1 MSVYTPKQMLNA
13 MQERQT
19 PDSFFR
25 NRLISGPAIVTDK
38 VVLEVD
44 KYTRSQGIAV
54 YNSRVGSPTAVSKK
68 NFSTDT
74 HVTPYVFESK
84 SLTPSDVDERAINTT
99 VYGTSAQGTAQ
110 SQQFE
115 TMEELSQRLDRLE
128 EKQIVEAATSGTVT
142 VLNATAGVSYTVDY
156 GMDSDNK
163 VTLTGD
169 DVWGGATSDILG
181 DLEAGGQRLA
191 NKGCVATDIVLDVN
205 AAAKYRA
212 DTAILALMDN
222 RRVEMGEIKPRM
234 LAGQRVQYLGQLSGI
249 GVNVDVWCYLGGYE
263 TADDTFSY
271 YLDSNRCIMIGQGVE
286 VQQVYGKLE
295 NFKSNFRAARFPQMV
310 PDRYGK
316 VIDMT
321 MESAPLAVLRNP
333 NALYSIKTG
342 A

>member
-1 MSVYTPKQMLNA
+1 MTVYTPKQMLNA
-13 MQERQT
+13 MQERPA

-25 NRLISGPAIVTDK
+25 SRLISGPAIVTDK
-38 VVLEVD
+38 KVIEID
-44 KYTRSQGIAV
+44 KYTRAQGIAV
-54 YNSRVGSPTAVSKK
+54 YNSRTSGPTVVSKK
-68 NFSTDT
+68 NFTTDT
-74 HVTPYVFESK
+74 HVAPYIFESK
-84 SLTPSDVDERAINTT
+84 SMTPSDVDERAINTT
-99 VYGTSAQGTAQ
+99 VYGTSAQGTAR
-110 SQQFE
+110 SQQME
-115 TMEELSQRLDRLE
+115 DMEELSQRCDRLE
-128 EKQIVEAATSGTVT
+128 EKQIVEAATAGTVT
-142 VLNATAGVSYTVDY
+142 VNNAKGESYVVDY

-191 NKGCVATDIVLDVN
+191 KKGYVATDIVLDVN

-222 RRVEMGEIKPRM
+222 RRVDIGKFEPRM
-234 LAGQRVQYLGQLSGI
+234 LAGQRVQYLGPISGI
-249 GVNVDVWCYLGGYE
+249 GFNVDVWCYLGGYE
-263 TADDTFSY
+263 TADDTFTY

-295 NFKSNFRAARFPQMV
+295 NFKTNFRAARYPQMV
-310 PDRYGK
+310 PDKYGK
-316 VIDMT
+316 LIEMT
-321 MESAPLAVLRNP
+321 MESSPLAVLRNP